1 MNYLAAAGASG
12 ILLVLLFLGLGLHRY
27 GGLSEWMVPAAFEG
41 KTTLLDPVLKLV
53 MTALTVGAGFQG
65 GEVTPLFGIGASLG
79 GWIGSVTLG
88 DPSLMAAL
96 GMVGVFGAALNVPIT
111 TIMLGIDMFGAS
123 AGAYFVIVGFMSYLI
138 AGHHAV
144 YPAQRIVTPKRRS
157 LKEDTAL
164 TVEGAY
170 ERHRQELEEMI
181 DE

>member
-1 MNYLAAAGASG
+1 
-12 ILLVLLFLGLGLHRY
+12 
-27 GGLSEWMVPAAFEG
+27 
-41 KTTLLDPVLKLV
+41 
-53 MTALTVGAGFQG
+53 
-65 GEVTPLFGIGASLG
+65 
-79 GWIGSVTLG
+79 
-88 DPSLMAAL
+88 
-96 GMVGVFGAALNVPIT
+96 
-111 TIMLGIDMFGAS
+111 MLGIDMFGAS